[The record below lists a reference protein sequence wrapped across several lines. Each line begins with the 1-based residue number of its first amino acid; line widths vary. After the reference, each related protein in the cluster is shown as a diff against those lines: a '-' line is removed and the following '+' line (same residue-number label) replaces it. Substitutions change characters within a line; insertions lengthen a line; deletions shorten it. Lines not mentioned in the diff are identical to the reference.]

1 MNRETRRRLK
11 QNNVVKQS
19 TGNGQLSI
27 AEHNRMRLALDEGIT
42 LGFNTAANMVEQ
54 VAMSVAGVG
63 EKRARMIREAFN
75 ENLNRC
81 LTKQKIA
88 KDDAE

>member
-11 QNNVVKQS
+11 QNNVLKQS

-42 LGFNTAANMVEQ
+42 LGFNTAAHMVEQ

-75 ENLNRC
+75 
-81 LTKQKIA
+81 A
-88 KDDAE
+88 KFESMLEEAKNSKG